1 MRWFFD
7 IPHPKNER
15 KKNTKRNHLHTTHG
29 CQAIWRLSLLEAINL
44 RRRNE
49 IDNLSFYQFRRT
61 KKVT

>member
-1 MRWFFD
+1 M
-7 IPHPKNER
+7 KE
-15 KKNTKRNHLHTTHG
+15 KKNTKRNHLPTTYG

>member
-1 MRWFFD
+1 M
-7 IPHPKNER
+7 KE
-15 KKNTKRNHLHTTHG
+15 KKIQKEITYTYG